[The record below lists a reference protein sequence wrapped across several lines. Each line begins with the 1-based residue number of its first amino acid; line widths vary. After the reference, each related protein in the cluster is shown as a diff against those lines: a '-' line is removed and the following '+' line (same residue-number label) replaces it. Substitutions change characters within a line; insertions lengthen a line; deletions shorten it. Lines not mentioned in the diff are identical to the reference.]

1 MVQAILFCLALCT
14 DTFVAGMAYGADGV
28 DIDGKKTAL
37 MSAVSTAC
45 LGAALGFGTLLRTLV
60 PEGTARLVAFVS
72 LFLLGCI
79 RLSDSLIKN
88 YINRRCGVR
97 KDIHFSFSRLRFIL
111 SIYGNP
117 AEADA
122 DRNRVLSMKEA
133 VFFGLAMSIDSL
145 TAGTFAA
152 FLHLPA
158 GFTLAVCFLFGLAA
172 LAGGQCL
179 GRRLASRS
187 RRDFSWA
194 GGLLFLALAFGR
206 LLK

>member
-1 MVQAILFCLALCT
+1 MLQAILFCLALCT

-60 PEGTARLVAFVS
+60 PERTARLVAFVS

-158 GFTLAVCFLFGLAA
+158 GFTLAVCFLVDLAA
-172 LAGGQCL
+172 QAGGQFL

-187 RRDFSWA
+187 RRDLSWA